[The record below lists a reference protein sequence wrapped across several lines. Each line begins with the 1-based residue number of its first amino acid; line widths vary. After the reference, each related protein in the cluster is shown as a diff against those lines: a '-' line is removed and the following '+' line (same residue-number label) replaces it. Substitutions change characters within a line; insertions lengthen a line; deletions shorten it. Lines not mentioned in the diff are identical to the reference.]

1 MVQPL
6 VFCIKPPNSRSP
18 RRMMCG
24 AGRSCGHRRC
34 LCALRW
40 PCRKAGWPSSGHLS
54 DGGRVPAWELVS
66 ESEDSL
72 PRAGVHQGA
81 AVAAGSRGGRRVPAS
96 TATRFLA
103 PGTGQ
108 SHVSETVRSWAAQ
121 STRLP
126 GPKGSSR
133 KGLILL
139 LH

>member
-18 RRMMCG
+18 RRVMCG

-34 LCALRW
+34 FCALRW

-54 DGGRVPAWELVS
+54 DGGQVPAWELVS
-66 ESEDSL
+66 ESEDSS
-72 PRAGVHQGA
+72 PYAGVRQGA
-81 AVAAGSRGGRRVPAS
+81 AVSAGSRLQLPRGSWLPGQVRATSRRPCAS
-96 TATRFLA
+96 R
-103 PGTGQ
+103 
-108 SHVSETVRSWAAQ
+108 AAQ